1 MTPEWIKD
9 LISLKIFPSL
19 KNGKFNLSFFKNLS
33 FIKIVNSNSNN
44 KITNGLPII
53 VFDELTPAQLKGF
66 KSLILK
72 AFKDSKE
79 EKTEILDAEY
89 VKEVDDYIEKDK
101 NDENSKLIE
110 FFIGKIPDED
120 IYALK
125 ASSYIEKVF
134 NEGKSVHD
142 LKKQLRY
149 KYGQRGINISNLF
162 SAGYFKTW
170 VKPLYENTS
179 GQEDF
184 AKAYELAVHQS
195 PFAIFV
201 NSDMSIVDIE
211 TRVKEKVIENKSYGI
226 KNINIHGIGSENIK
240 KIFKATE
247 NLTKDLKNLEVTYE
261 NAVMFV
267 AKLKIK
273 D

>member
-1 MTPEWIKD
+1 MIPEWIKD
-9 LISLKIFPSL
+9 LISLKVFPSL
-19 KNGKFNLSFFKNLS
+19 KNGKINLSFFKNFSL
-33 FIKIVNSNSNN
+33 IKIVNSNGNN
-44 KITNGLPII
+44 KITNSLPII
-53 VFDELTPAQLKGF
+53 VWDELSPEQQKGLK
-66 KSLILK
+66 SSILK
-72 AFKDSKE
+72 AFKN
-79 EKTEILDAEY
+79 EKAEILEAEY
-89 VKEVDDYIEKDK
+89 VKEVEDYVEKDK
-101 NDENSKLIE
+101 DDENSKLIG
-110 FFIGKIPDED
+110 FFIGKVPDED

-134 NEGKSVHD
+134 DEGKNVHD

-170 VKPLYENTS
+170 IKPLFENTS
-179 GQEDF
+179 SREDF
-184 AKAYELAVHQS
+184 MKAYELAVQQS

-201 NSDMSIVDIE
+201 SSEISIVDIE
-211 TRVKEKVIENKSYGI
+211 KKVKDKLVENKAYGI

-247 NLTKDLKNLEVTYE
+247 NLTKESKNLEVTYE